1 MEYLKMI
8 EHPEEYTKSHLA
20 LDQRKAWTKAYLEGE
35 PCDSLW
41 LADYRK
47 NHESDTW
54 RASSQMEKLCAYVLF
69 LEQTIT
75 EMDNIISEYQ

>member
-1 MEYLKMI
+1 MNV
-8 EHPEEYTKSHLA
+8 
-20 LDQRKAWTKAYLEGE
+20 LDERKAWTKAYLEGE

-54 RASSQMEKLCAYVLF
+54 RASSQMEKLCAYVLV
-69 LEQTIT
+69 LEDSL
-75 EMDNIISEYQ
+75 EECRGDVMDFQCRIKED

>member
-1 MEYLKMI
+1 MI
-8 EHPEEYTKSHLA
+8 EHPEEYAKSHLA

-54 RASSQMEKLCAYVLF
+54 RASSQMEKLCAYILS
-69 LEQTIT
+69 LESVNSELETII
-75 EMDNIISEYQ
+75 DEYQ